1 MKQSEFAALHGVSRK
16 TVTKWKERGW
26 LVFAGDQVD
35 AEASNALVKKYRV
48 AGADSVT
55 QAAQGNNQGN
65 KPTRPRRAVTPKDAE
80 VTIGDGETA
89 GQAVERILL
98 ALGADMDMDEAKRVK
113 ENYLALQAQLE
124 YDQAA
129 GLVVAVADVAQA
141 VAEEYAKVRTRLLAI
156 PSEHA
161 PRIQRLRSVQEV
173 QDALHAVI
181 VEALEEL
188 TRDGDKRSA

>member
-35 AEASNALVKKYRV
+35 VEASNALLKKYRV

-55 QAAQGNNQGN
+55 QAAQGNSQGN
-65 KPTRPRRAVTPKDAE
+65 KPARARRAVTPKDAE

-89 GQAVERILL
+89 GQAAERILL

-129 GLVVAVADVAQA
+129 GLVVAVADVSQA

-161 PRIQRLRSVQEV
+161 PRIQRLRTVQEV
-173 QDALHAVI
+173 QDALHSVI

-188 TRDGDKRSA
+188 TRDGEQRTA

>member
-26 LVFAGDQVD
+26 LVFVGDRVD
-35 AEASNALVKKYRV
+35 ADASNALLKKYRT

-55 QAAQGNNQGN
+55 QAAQGNSEGN
-65 KPTRPRRAVTPKDAE
+65 KPVRPRRAVTPKAAE
-80 VTIGDGETA
+80 VTIVDGETA
-89 GQAVERILL
+89 GQAAERILL
-98 ALGADMDMDEAKRVK
+98 ALGADMGMDEAKRVK

-124 YDQAA
+124 YDDAA
-129 GLVVAVADVAQA
+129 GLVVAVADVAKT
-141 VAEEYAKVRTRLLAI
+141 VADEYAKVRTRLLAI

-161 PRIQRLRSVQEV
+161 PRIQRLRTVQEV
-173 QDALHAVI
+173 QDMLHSVI

-188 TRDGDKRSA
+188 TRDGEERSA